1 MSAGP
6 TAVLSKQLRISGR
19 FGAKASFGRIAASQ
33 NLPSQDGAF
42 SCHAYRIMDARR
54 QAVVSNLELCLAESL
69 EALGRGAEADL
80 IAGLAKRLEAMA
92 FELCIPGVDDAGY
105 EELNESGLCWAA

>member
-1 MSAGP
+1 MGEKQRHPKTCPAK
-6 TAVLSKQLRISGR
+6 TALSLAQEWTR
-19 FGAKASFGRIAASQ
+19 A
-33 NLPSQDGAF
+33 
-42 SCHAYRIMDARR
+42 R

-105 EELNESGLCWAA
+105 EELNESGLWFVLGR